1 VKECVEKRWEIC
13 ILVVFYLQW
22 QAAISDVS
30 MTRNL
35 HLPLLPQNTLI
46 WDETG
51 QKLIALIDR
60 IYLVD

>member
-1 VKECVEKRWEIC
+1 MPPI
-13 ILVVFYLQW
+13 LQW
-22 QAAISDVS
+22 QVAISDVS
-30 MTRNL
+30 MTGNL